1 MAEQESKSGLH
12 IDSDWKSEAAK
23 EKEELAEKEAQQPL
37 GRGAGGAGAPEA
49 NLLEI
54 VNLLAMQ
61 AVVALGGYQGPG
73 GERIAPNP
81 FAARH
86 FIDLLDV
93 LQKKTVGNASE
104 EEAQTLEAVLYELRM
119 QFVQIANAAAASP
132 PSPSSS
138 PRHG

>member
-1 MAEQESKSGLH
+1 MAEQESKFGLH

-23 EKEELAEKEAQQPL
+23 EKEQLAEKEAREPA
-37 GRGAGGAGAPEA
+37 RGPGPDGWPDA
-49 NLLEI
+49 NLMEI

-73 GERIAPNP
+73 GERIPPNP

-86 FIDLLDV
+86 YIDLLDV
-93 LQKKTVGNASE
+93 LQKKTVGNASP

-119 QFVQIANAAAASP
+119 QFVQIANAVAAAPP

-138 PRHG
+138 LRHG